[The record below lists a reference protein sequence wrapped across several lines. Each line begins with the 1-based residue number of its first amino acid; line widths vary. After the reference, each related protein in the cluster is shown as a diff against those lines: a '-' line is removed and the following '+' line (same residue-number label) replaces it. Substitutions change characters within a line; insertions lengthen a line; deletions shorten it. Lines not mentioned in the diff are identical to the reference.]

1 MGCLSSSEDNL
12 ILEINTSLKIPRR
25 HINPIELFDK
35 FVICNELSRFLS
47 DLAYTSDQAASLAK
61 VVIESIIKIEEE

>member
-47 DLAYTSDQAASLAK
+47 DLAYTSDQAA
-61 VVIESIIKIEEE
+61 